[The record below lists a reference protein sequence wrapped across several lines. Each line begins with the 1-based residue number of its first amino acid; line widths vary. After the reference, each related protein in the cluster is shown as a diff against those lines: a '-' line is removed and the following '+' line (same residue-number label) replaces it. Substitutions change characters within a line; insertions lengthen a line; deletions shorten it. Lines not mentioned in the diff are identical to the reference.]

1 MKAII
6 VLDAIENQAK
16 VQRVGDDADIMRTIY
31 RLIDCRTVQ
40 MLPLYPDRIPKGY
53 MALVDENDHGKVQ
66 IFNPL
71 ASWLYGCDDHG
82 ACVTR
87 NAVIVKEIP
96 EDFDFMTEE
105 EARKICDDLNAKA
118 DDIFIV
124 TMDAVVRARRGK

>member
-6 VLDAIENQAK
+6 VLDALENRAK
-16 VQRVGDDADIMRTIY
+16 VQRVGEDADIMRTIY

-40 MLPLYPDRIPKGY
+40 LLPLYPDRIPKGY
-53 MALVDENDHGKVQ
+53 IALVDENDHGKVQ

-82 ACVTR
+82 ACITR

-105 EARKICDDLNAKA
+105 EARKICKDLNARA
-118 DDIFIV
+118 EEIFTV

>member
-6 VLDAIENQAK
+6 VLDALENQAK
-16 VQRVGDDADIMRTIY
+16 VQRVGDDADIMRTI
-31 RLIDCRTVQ
+31 RGLIDCRTVQ
-40 MLPLYPDRIPKGY
+40 LLPLCPDRIPKGY
-53 MALVDENDHGKVQ
+53 LALVDENDHEKVQ

>member
-6 VLDAIENQAK
+6 VLDALENQAK

-31 RLIDCRTVQ
+31 GLIGCDCVQ
-40 MLPLYPDRIPKGY
+40 MLPLYPDRIPKGFL
-53 MALVDENDHGKVQ
+53 ALCDENTYGKAE

>member
-6 VLDAIENQAK
+6 VLDALENQAK

-40 MLPLYPDRIPKGY
+40 MLPLYPDRIPKGFL
-53 MALVDENDHGKVQ
+53 ALCDEDTYGKAE

-87 NAVIVKEIP
+87 NAVIAKEIP